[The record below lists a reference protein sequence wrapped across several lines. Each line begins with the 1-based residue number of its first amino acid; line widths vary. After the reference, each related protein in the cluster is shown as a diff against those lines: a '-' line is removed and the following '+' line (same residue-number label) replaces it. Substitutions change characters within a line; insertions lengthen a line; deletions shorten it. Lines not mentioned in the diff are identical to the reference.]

1 MAKEKEEVKILVVDD
16 DDNLR
21 STLSELL
28 ELEGYAV
35 LQAATAAQCMDL
47 VKKDFFGV
55 ILMDYNLPDGTGLDA
70 VREIRRINTRS
81 QIIMMTAYASLGT
94 VVKALQE
101 SVYDFLIKPVDFEYL
116 KRVVRMA
123 LEKLRL
129 EQANRELLERLQITN
144 KDLCGLNAMKTKFF
158 SIVSHDLSNSM
169 MAVKM
174 SYDMLKRTITA
185 PDAGQK
191 KKMGFMEESID
202 QIFVLVK
209 DLVDW
214 AAMENGK
221 LRLEKADFELVSSVR
236 SAWEVF
242 KEKAKLKN
250 ISASF
255 DGAGEIFVHG
265 DSRRIRQVF
274 SNITENALRH
284 TPQNG
289 TISISV
295 MKIDDKNAKV
305 SVKDSGDGIAP
316 QEIQKLFES
325 FYQKGSGGRLGLG
338 LAIAQDIILN
348 HGGRIWAQSAGTG
361 RGAVFSFTLPVK

>member
-1 MAKEKEEVKILVVDD
+1 MTKEKEEVKILVVDD

-35 LQAATAAQCMDL
+35 VQALSAARCLEL
-47 VKKDFFGV
+47 VRKDFFGV

-70 VREIRRINTRS
+70 VREIRKINTRS
-81 QIIMMTAYASLGT
+81 QIIMITAYASLNT
-94 VVKALQE
+94 VVEALQE
-101 SVYDFLIKPVDFEYL
+101 SVYDFLIKPVNFDYL
-116 KRVVRMA
+116 KRAVRMA

-129 EQANRELLERLQITN
+129 EQANRELLERLQATN
-144 KDLCGLNAMKTKFF
+144 KDLCNLNAMKTKFF

-174 SYDMLKRTITA
+174 SYDMLRRTIMA
-185 PDAGQK
+185 PAADQK
-191 KKMGFMEESID
+191 KKMGFMEESIE
-202 QIFVLVK
+202 QIFFLVK

-214 AAMENGK
+214 AAIENGK

-250 ISASF
+250 IGMSF
-255 DGAGEIFVHG
+255 EGEGEIRVQG
-265 DSRRIRQVF
+265 DIRRIRQAL
-274 SNITENALRH
+274 SNIAENAIRH

-289 TISISV
+289 AIVISV

-305 SVKDSGDGIAP
+305 SVKDSGSGIAP

-325 FYQKGSGGRLGLG
+325 FYQKDSGGRLGLG
-338 LAIAQDIILN
+338 LAIARDIIAG
-348 HGGRIWAQSAGTG
+348 HGGRIWAQSEGAG
-361 RGAVFSFTLPVK
+361 RGAVFNFTLPVK